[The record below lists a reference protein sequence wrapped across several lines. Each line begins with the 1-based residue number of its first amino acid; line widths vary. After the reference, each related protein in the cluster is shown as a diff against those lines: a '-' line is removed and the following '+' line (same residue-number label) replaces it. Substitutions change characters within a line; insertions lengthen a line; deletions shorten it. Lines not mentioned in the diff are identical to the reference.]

1 MVDRALWKF
10 MAQIQASCV
19 GAAIGKWKPYL
30 GKSWNSIAGGLGRL
44 SGGLRVVLEGRGK
57 DSEWLGRWLVEE
69 MLTGLGVPPP
79 LAA

>member
-44 SGGLRVVLEGRGK
+44 SGGLRVVLVG
-57 DSEWLGRWLVEE
+57 
-69 MLTGLGVPPP
+69 
-79 LAA
+79 